1 MLKTTNKTKIVTLT
15 KRELLECLRN
25 MSRMEIDQLLV
36 FAGIY
41 RVPQINIENLTAKK
55 FDENLNLGA
64 QQLISNPEAWLTKVL
79 QAYAWRVR
87 IVKKAEVSNEQSK
100 A

>member
-15 KRELLECLRN
+15 KRELLECLRS

-41 RVPQINIENLTAKK
+41 RVPQINIENLTAKR
-55 FDENLNLGA
+55 FDENLNLGV
-64 QQLISNPEAWLTKVL
+64 QQFLCSPEAWLTKTL
-79 QAYAWRVR
+79 RAYGWKVTIVR
-87 IVKKAEVSNEQSK
+87 EIGE
-100 A
+100 